1 MMNFSRIFVFWVAMV
16 MATLSARAG
25 QGVDIP
31 MEPFT
36 PRVNVKISALAAIGI
51 INPAVEFRLDQKWS
65 MQLEG
70 LGVMAR
76 HNFLG
81 TGYPLQMGSFFLEGR
96 YYFKKVYHGFFVAPN
111 LGVGAFRLNKNILYK
126 FFGWSPDLN
135 YKKNENS
142 VQTGSNL
149 MGGVT
154 LGYVHTFKS
163 NPHWSVEVNWSM
175 GRQWA
180 RYDDHLYDANGT
192 PTGYVP
198 MNGSAE
204 YMPFY
209 RGGIYVAYKW

>member
-1 MMNFSRIFVFWVAMV
+1 MKQNYCIAGHVFRISGEN
-16 MATLSARAG
+16 LC
-25 QGVDIP
+25 
-31 MEPFT
+31 
-36 PRVNVKISALAAIGI
+36 K
-51 INPAVEFRLDQKWS
+51 AVES
-65 MQLEG
+65 MAG
-70 LGVMAR
+70 
-76 HNFLG
+76 
-81 TGYPLQMGSFFLEGR
+81 
-96 YYFKKVYHGFFVAPN
+96 FKPFVALDAQQVFTFQEESPTMAPPMISEQYSFETE
-111 LGVGAFRLNKNILYK
+111 GVGAFRLNKNILYK

>member
-1 MMNFSRIFVFWVAMV
+1 MKFGRILVLWVALV
-16 MATLSARAG
+16 MATVSASAG
-25 QGVDIP
+25 QRDGAMV
-31 MEPFT
+31 EPFV
-36 PRVNVKISALAAIGI
+36 PRVNVKMSALAAIGI
-51 INPAVEFRLDQKWS
+51 INPAVEFRLDKKWS

-76 HNFLG
+76 NNFLG

-111 LGVGAFRLNKNILYK
+111 MGVGAFRLNKNILYK

-135 YKKNENS
+135 YKKSENS
-142 VQTGSNL
+142 LQTGSNL

-154 LGYVHTFKS
+154 LGYVHTFKK
-163 NPHWSVEVNWSM
+163 NPHWSVEVNWSL

-180 RYDDHLYDANGT
+180 RYDDHLYDADGNPSGH
-192 PTGYVP
+192 VP